1 MRIAQYDDA
10 PLIPTMLMWCAHA
23 SRISFQ
29 LCIRDLPL
37 KTRQASATTQPLVA
51 HGMFQQLRQLVIPAL
66 ILAGG
71 AGGLLWLSA
80 LNKPPARIA
89 VPSQP
94 PLVETRLTEAHAD
107 SFPIRVNG
115 VVVPYREIRISA
127 EVDGR
132 IVMKAQ
138 GLRSGRIVSA
148 DTPLMTIDPEPYELE
163 LEKLTLE
170 DKQASIE
177 RQQISIESKQIATLI
192 SLVEKRLELATRE
205 FTRSQKLQATNASSQ
220 AERDLAERTV
230 LEVQDALELLQNRRE
245 LVPLR
250 EAELQAKSDLIGSRR
265 KGAVLDLSRT
275 EVVAP
280 LAAIVT
286 DDLQEDGSFVE
297 RGDHLFT
304 LQDPSR
310 FEVDC
315 RLRSEDL
322 YWLQDS
328 AGLKSD
334 SNAVGTLPVKAAALK
349 AAFELPEVD
358 ATVTF
363 KTSGES
369 FNWKG
374 RLARSDGSGF
384 DATTRTLAC
393 RVVVEQPV
401 RSADAGPPALIAG
414 MFVEVVI
421 NVTPRTKLLAIPRD
435 ALQPDGQVWVIDDGK
450 LIVHRVRP
458 ARVTESVVLLR
469 SDRTDIESGSRV
481 VVSTLPI
488 AFDGMD
494 VRERSGP

>member
-1 MRIAQYDDA
+1 
-10 PLIPTMLMWCAHA
+10 ML
-23 SRISFQ
+23 
-29 LCIRDLPL
+29 
-37 KTRQASATTQPLVA
+37 
-51 HGMFQQLRQLVIPAL
+51 QQLRQLVIPSL

-71 AGGLLWLSA
+71 AGGLFWLSA
-80 LNKPPARIA
+80 LNKPPTRIA
-89 VPSQP
+89 APSEP
-94 PLVETRLTEAHAD
+94 PLVETQLAETHAD

-115 VVVPYREIRISA
+115 VVVPYREVRISA

-132 IVMKAQ
+132 IVTKTE
-138 GLRSGRIVSA
+138 GLRSGRIIA
-148 DTPLMTIDPEPYELE
+148 TGTPLITIDPEPYELE

-177 RQQISIESKQIATLI
+177 RQQIAIESKQIATLI

-205 FTRSQKLQATNASSQ
+205 FTRSQKLKATNASSQ

-250 EAELQAKSDLIGSRR
+250 EAELQAKSDLITSRR
-265 KGAVLDLSRT
+265 KGAVLDLTRT
-275 EVVAP
+275 EIVAP
-280 LAAIVT
+280 LAGIVT
-286 DDLQEDGSFVE
+286 EDLQESGSFVE

-322 YWLQDS
+322 YWLEDS
-328 AGLKSD
+328 AGLGLDTTAGDTS
-334 SNAVGTLPVKAAALK
+334 TIETAALK

-369 FNWKG
+369 FTWQG

-393 RVVVEQPV
+393 RVVVDQPI
-401 RSADAGPPALIAG
+401 RSAGAGPPALIAG

-421 NVTPRTKLLAIPRD
+421 EVTPRTELLAIPRA

-450 LIVHRVRP
+450 LAVHRVRP

-469 SDRTDIESGSRV
+469 AGRAGIESGSKV

-494 VRERSGP
+494 VRERPAP

>member
-1 MRIAQYDDA
+1 
-10 PLIPTMLMWCAHA
+10 
-23 SRISFQ
+23 
-29 LCIRDLPL
+29 
-37 KTRQASATTQPLVA
+37 
-51 HGMFQQLRQLVIPAL
+51 MFQQLRQLVLPAL

-71 AGGLLWLSA
+71 AGGLFWLSA
-80 LNKPPARIA
+80 LNKPPARIVA
-89 VPSQP
+89 PSQS

-115 VVVPYREIRISA
+115 VIVPYREIRISA

-132 IVMKAQ
+132 IVMKAV
-138 GLRSGRIVSA
+138 GLRNGRIVSVGA
-148 DTPLMTIDPEPYELE
+148 RLMTIDPEPYELE

-170 DKQASIE
+170 DKQANIE
-177 RQQISIESKQIATLI
+177 QQQISIESKQIATLI

-205 FTRSQKLQATNASSQ
+205 FTRSQKLEATNASSQ

-230 LEVQDALELLQNRRE
+230 LEVQDALELLQNRKE

-250 EAELQAKSDLIGSRR
+250 EAGLQAKSDLISSRR
-265 KGAVLDLSRT
+265 KGVALDLSRT

-286 DDLQEDGSFVE
+286 DDLQEVGSFVE
-297 RGDHLFT
+297 RGDHLLT

-328 AGLKSD
+328 AGVKTD
-334 SNAVGTLPVKAAALK
+334 ANAAAVSTIEKAALK

-369 FNWKG
+369 FTWQG
-374 RLARSDGSGF
+374 RLTRSDGSGY

-421 NVTPRTKLLAIPRD
+421 LVTPRTELLAIPRD

-450 LIVHRVRP
+450 LVVHRVRP

-469 SDRTDIESGSRV
+469 ADRTDIESGSRV

-494 VRERSGP
+494 VRERPAP

>member
-1 MRIAQYDDA
+1 
-10 PLIPTMLMWCAHA
+10 ML
-23 SRISFQ
+23 
-29 LCIRDLPL
+29 
-37 KTRQASATTQPLVA
+37 
-51 HGMFQQLRQLVIPAL
+51 QQLRQLLMPAL

-71 AGGLLWLSA
+71 ACGLFWLSA
-80 LNKPPARIA
+80 LNEPPTRITA
-89 VPSQP
+89 SAQL
-94 PLVETRLTEAHAD
+94 PLVETQLVEVNAG

-115 VVVPYREIRISA
+115 VVVPFREIRISA

-132 IVMKAQ
+132 IVMKAE
-138 GLRSGRIVSA
+138 GLRSGRVVSA
-148 DTPLMTIDPEPYELE
+148 GTPLITIDPEPYELE

-170 DKQASIE
+170 DKQVSIE

-192 SLVEKRLELATRE
+192 SLVEKRLELAKRE
-205 FTRSQKLQATNASSQ
+205 FTRSQKLKATNASSQ

-250 EAELQAKSDLIGSRR
+250 ESDLQAKSDLISSHR
-265 KGAVLDLSRT
+265 KEAVLNLSRT
-275 EVVAP
+275 EIVAP
-280 LAAIVT
+280 LSAIVT
-286 DDLQEDGSFVE
+286 KDLQEVGSFVE

-310 FEVDC
+310 FEVEC
-315 RLRSEDL
+315 RLRSDDL

-328 AGLKSD
+328 VGLISD
-334 SNAVGTLPVKAAALK
+334 ANVVDTAPIETSALK

-358 ATVTF
+358 VTVTF
-363 KTSGES
+363 KTSGGS
-369 FNWKG
+369 YTWQG
-374 RLARSDGSGF
+374 RLVRSDGSGF

-393 RVVVEQPV
+393 RVVVEQPI

-414 MFVEVVI
+414 MFVEVAIKVM
-421 NVTPRTKLLAIPRD
+421 PRTELLAIPRG

-450 LIVHRVRP
+450 LAVHRVRP

-469 SDRTDIESGSRV
+469 ADQAGIESGSKV

-494 VRERSGP
+494 VRERSAP

>member
-1 MRIAQYDDA
+1 
-10 PLIPTMLMWCAHA
+10 MLHQ
-23 SRISFQ
+23 I
-29 LCIRDLPL
+29 
-37 KTRQASATTQPLVA
+37 
-51 HGMFQQLRQLVIPAL
+51 RQLVIPVL

-71 AGGLLWLSA
+71 AGGLFWLSA
-80 LNKPPARIA
+80 LNKPPTRIA

-94 PLVETRLTEAHAD
+94 PLVETRLAEAHAD

-132 IVMKAQ
+132 IVMKAE
-138 GLRSGRIVSA
+138 GLRSGRVVSA
-148 DTPLMTIDPEPYELE
+148 ETPLMTIDPEPYELE

-170 DKQASIE
+170 NNEASIQQ
-177 RQQISIESKQIATLI
+177 QQIAVESKQIATLI
-192 SLVEKRLELATRE
+192 SLVEKRLELVRRE
-205 FTRSQKLQATNASSQ
+205 FTRSQKLKTTNASSQ

-230 LEVQDALELLQNRRE
+230 LEVQDALELLQNRQE

-250 EAELQAKSDLIGSRR
+250 QAALQAKSDLIGSRR
-265 KGAVLDLSRT
+265 KGAVLELSRT
-275 EVVAP
+275 EIVAP
-280 LAAIVT
+280 LPAIVT
-286 DDLQEDGSFVE
+286 DDLQEVGSFVE

-310 FEVDC
+310 FEVNC

-328 AGLKSD
+328 AGLKPG
-334 SNAVGTLPVKAAALK
+334 SNASDTSPIEAAALK
-349 AAFELPEVD
+349 AAFALPEVD

-363 KTSGES
+363 KTAGES
-369 FNWKG
+369 FHWKG

-393 RVVVEQPV
+393 RVVVKQPH
-401 RSADAGPPALIAG
+401 RSADSGPPALIAG

-421 NVTPRTKLLAIPRD
+421 NVTPRTRLLAIPRD
-435 ALQPDGQVWVIDDGK
+435 ALQPDGQVWVIDGGK
-450 LIVHRVRP
+450 LVVHRVRP

-469 SDRTDIESGSRV
+469 ADRTGIESGSRV

-494 VRERSGP
+494 VRERPAL

>member
-1 MRIAQYDDA
+1 
-10 PLIPTMLMWCAHA
+10 
-23 SRISFQ
+23 
-29 LCIRDLPL
+29 
-37 KTRQASATTQPLVA
+37 
-51 HGMFQQLRQLVIPAL
+51 MFQQLRQLVIPAL

-71 AGGLLWLSA
+71 AGGLFGLSA
-80 LNKPPARIA
+80 MNEPPTRIA

-94 PLVETRLTEAHAD
+94 PLVETRLAEAHAD

-132 IVMKAQ
+132 IVLKAE
-138 GLRSGRIVSA
+138 GLRSGKIVSA
-148 DTPLMTIDPEPYELE
+148 GTPLMTIDPEPFELE

-177 RQQISIESKQIATLI
+177 QQQISIESKQIATLI

-205 FTRSQKLQATNASSQ
+205 FTRSEKLKATNASSQ

-245 LVPLR
+245 LLPLR
-250 EAELQAKSDLIGSRR
+250 EAGLQTKSDLISSRR
-265 KGAVLDLSRT
+265 KGAALDLSRT
-275 EVVAP
+275 EIIAP
-280 LAAIVT
+280 LVAIVT
-286 DDLQEDGSFVE
+286 KDLQEVGSFVE
-297 RGDHLFT
+297 RGDHLLT

-328 AGLKSD
+328 AGLKPD
-334 SNAVGTLPVKAAALK
+334 ANAADTSTIEAAALK

-358 ATVTF
+358 AAVTF

-369 FNWKG
+369 FTWQG
-374 RLARSDGSGF
+374 RLARSDGSGY

-421 NVTPRTKLLAIPRD
+421 NVTPRTALLAIPRGS
-435 ALQPDGQVWVIDDGK
+435 LQPDGQVWVIDDGK

-458 ARVTESVVLLR
+458 ARVTDSVVLLR
-469 SDRTDIESGSRV
+469 ADRTGIASGSHV

-494 VRERSGP
+494 VRERSAP

>member
-1 MRIAQYDDA
+1 
-10 PLIPTMLMWCAHA
+10 ML
-23 SRISFQ
+23 
-29 LCIRDLPL
+29 
-37 KTRQASATTQPLVA
+37 
-51 HGMFQQLRQLVIPAL
+51 QQLRQLVIPAL
-66 ILAGG
+66 ILAVG
-71 AGGLLWLSA
+71 AGGFFWLSA
-80 LNKPPARIA
+80 LNTPPTRIA
-89 VPSQP
+89 APTQP
-94 PLVETRLTEAHAD
+94 PLVETQLVETYAD
-107 SFPIRVNG
+107 AFPIRVNG
-115 VVVPYREIRISA
+115 VVVPYREVRISA

-132 IVMKAQ
+132 IVMKAE
-138 GLRSGRIVSA
+138 GLRSGRVVSIG
-148 DTPLMTIDPEPYELE
+148 TPLITIDPKPYELE

-177 RQQISIESKQIATLI
+177 RQQISVESKQIATLI

-205 FTRSQKLQATNASSQ
+205 FTRSEKLKATNASSQ

-250 EAELQAKSDLIGSRR
+250 EAGLQAKSDLIGSRR
-265 KGAVLDLSRT
+265 KGAILDLSRT
-275 EVVAP
+275 EVVAS
-280 LAAIVT
+280 LAGIVT
-286 DDLQEDGSFVE
+286 DDLQESGSFVE

-328 AGLKSD
+328 AGLKPVA
-334 SNAVGTLPVKAAALK
+334 NAANTSPLEGAALK

-363 KTSGES
+363 KTAGES

-401 RSADAGPPALIAG
+401 RAANAGPPALIAG

-421 NVTPRTKLLAIPRD
+421 NVTPRTELLAVPRA

-450 LIVHRVRP
+450 LAVHRVRP

-469 SDRTDIESGSRV
+469 ADRAGIESGSKV

-494 VRERSGP
+494 VRERPAP

>member
-1 MRIAQYDDA
+1 
-10 PLIPTMLMWCAHA
+10 ML
-23 SRISFQ
+23 
-29 LCIRDLPL
+29 
-37 KTRQASATTQPLVA
+37 
-51 HGMFQQLRQLVIPAL
+51 QQLRQLVIPAL
-66 ILAGG
+66 ILAVG
-71 AGGLLWLSA
+71 AGGLFWLSA
-80 LNKPPARIA
+80 LNTPPTRIA
-89 VPSQP
+89 APTQP
-94 PLVETRLTEAHAD
+94 PLVETQLVEAYAD
-107 SFPIRVNG
+107 AFPIRVNG

-132 IVMKAQ
+132 IVMKAE

-148 DTPLMTIDPEPYELE
+148 GTPLITIDPEPYELE
-163 LEKLTLE
+163 LEKLVLE
-170 DKQASIE
+170 EKRASVE
-177 RQQISIESKQIATLI
+177 RQQIAIESKQIGTLI
-192 SLVEKRLELATRE
+192 SLVKKRLELATRE
-205 FTRSQKLQATNASSQ
+205 FTRSQKLKATNASSQ

-250 EAELQAKSDLIGSRR
+250 EAGLQAKSDLISSRR
-265 KGAVLDLSRT
+265 KGAVLDLART
-275 EVVAP
+275 EIVAP
-280 LAAIVT
+280 LAGIVT
-286 DDLQEDGSFVE
+286 DDIQEAGSFVE

-328 AGLKSD
+328 AGMNSGT
-334 SNAVGTLPVKAAALK
+334 NAGDISTIEADALK

-363 KTSGES
+363 KAASES

-384 DATTRTLAC
+384 DSTTRTLAC

-421 NVTPRTKLLAIPRD
+421 NVTPRTELLAIPRG
-435 ALQPDGQVWVIDDGK
+435 ALQPDGQVWVVDDGE
-450 LIVHRVRP
+450 LAVHRVRP
-458 ARVTESVVLLR
+458 ARVTEFVVLLR
-469 SDRTDIESGSRV
+469 ADQAGIESGSKV

-494 VRERSGP
+494 VRERPAP